1 MFHTLEKDL
10 NYGVSQMNAFSI
22 SSLEAEPIY
31 TQEYMNHRPS
41 GKAGK
46 EQLDCSPK
54 HSTGKQEVDHS
65 SSLSSQ
71 NFTKTK
77 Y

>member
-22 SSLEAEPIY
+22 LPLEAEPIY
-31 TQEYMNHRPS
+31 IPEHMNHRPS

-54 HSTGKQEVDHS
+54 HSTGKQEGNDG

-71 NFTKTK
+71 NFTKPNN
-77 Y
+77 